1 MMKLIP
7 TSTRGKVRAA
17 TFLTAGVVVLGGFA
31 IQGQV
36 RAAQYQ
42 HLLNKTYEYAFA
54 ELSTSVSQLDTAL
67 QKGIYATSPQLFS
80 SLCTEAFRSALAAQ
94 TALGSLPYGNV
105 ELEGTATFLAK
116 TGDYTMSLSRAS
128 AQGLSEEQRA
138 TLAALSQRAS
148 ALCQTLQSLESDL
161 YSGTLRLG
169 DLAQVQ
175 ERLSQAT
182 ETGGQTTAGSSFQEI
197 EQECSELPTL
207 IYDGPFSDHLAD
219 RTPRMLEGQP
229 QVSREDARS
238 AAAGWLG
245 QEPQLFTPVSDGAGV
260 LPSWG
265 FSAQVDGGEL
275 YVEVTKQGGQLLEIL
290 HSRPVGPAQFSR
302 EQAAARAK
310 AFLKQL
316 GYPDMAETYFI
327 DQGNILTINFAGK
340 EGDVLCYP
348 DLVKVSVA
356 LDNGGI
362 VGLESRNYLMNHQ
375 SRSFS
380 PPAVSAEEARA
391 QVTRGLE
398 VLSQQLTLIPTEGEH
413 EILCHEFKCR
423 NEKGQHYI
431 LYVNAE
437 TGAQERIL
445 LLLEDENGTL
455 VL

>member
-275 YVEVTKQGGQLLEIL
+275 
-290 HSRPVGPAQFSR
+290 
-302 EQAAARAK
+302 
-310 AFLKQL
+310 
-316 GYPDMAETYFI
+316 
-327 DQGNILTINFAGK
+327 
-340 EGDVLCYP
+340 
-348 DLVKVSVA
+348 
-356 LDNGGI
+356 
-362 VGLESRNYLMNHQ
+362 
-375 SRSFS
+375 
-380 PPAVSAEEARA
+380 
-391 QVTRGLE
+391 
-398 VLSQQLTLIPTEGEH
+398 
-413 EILCHEFKCR
+413 
-423 NEKGQHYI
+423 
-431 LYVNAE
+431 
-437 TGAQERIL
+437 
-445 LLLEDENGTL
+445 
-455 VL
+455 

>member
-161 YSGTLRLG
+161 YSGTLRLE

-275 YVEVTKQGGQLLEIL
+275 YVEVTKQGGRDSWRSSIPARWVPPSSPG
-290 HSRPVGPAQFSR
+290 SRPRRGPRPFSSSWAIR
-302 EQAAARAK
+302 IWPRPISSTRAISSPSILRARRGTCSVTPISSRCQWRWITAASWDWK
-310 AFLKQL
+310 A
-316 GYPDMAETYFI
+316 AIT
-327 DQGNILTINFAGK
+327 
-340 EGDVLCYP
+340 
-348 DLVKVSVA
+348 S
-356 LDNGGI
+356 
-362 VGLESRNYLMNHQ
+362 
-375 SRSFS
+375 
-380 PPAVSAEEARA
+380 
-391 QVTRGLE
+391 
-398 VLSQQLTLIPTEGEH
+398 
-413 EILCHEFKCR
+413 
-423 NEKGQHYI
+423 
-431 LYVNAE
+431 
-437 TGAQERIL
+437 
-445 LLLEDENGTL
+445 
-455 VL
+455 

>member
-1 MMKLIP
+1 M
-7 TSTRGKVRAA
+7 
-17 TFLTAGVVVLGGFA
+17 
-31 IQGQV
+31 
-36 RAAQYQ
+36 
-42 HLLNKTYEYAFA
+42 
-54 ELSTSVSQLDTAL
+54 
-67 QKGIYATSPQLFS
+67 
-80 SLCTEAFRSALAAQ
+80 
-94 TALGSLPYGNV
+94 

-161 YSGTLRLG
+161 YSGTLRLE

-302 EQAAARAK
+302 EQAAARAT

-437 TGAQERIL
+437 TGVQERIL

>member
-1 MMKLIP
+1 
-7 TSTRGKVRAA
+7 
-17 TFLTAGVVVLGGFA
+17 
-31 IQGQV
+31 
-36 RAAQYQ
+36 
-42 HLLNKTYEYAFA
+42 
-54 ELSTSVSQLDTAL
+54 
-67 QKGIYATSPQLFS
+67 
-80 SLCTEAFRSALAAQ
+80 
-94 TALGSLPYGNV
+94 
-105 ELEGTATFLAK
+105 
-116 TGDYTMSLSRAS
+116 
-128 AQGLSEEQRA
+128 
-138 TLAALSQRAS
+138 
-148 ALCQTLQSLESDL
+148 
-161 YSGTLRLG
+161 
-169 DLAQVQ
+169 
-175 ERLSQAT
+175 
-182 ETGGQTTAGSSFQEI
+182 
-197 EQECSELPTL
+197 
-207 IYDGPFSDHLAD
+207 
-219 RTPRMLEGQP
+219 MLEGQP

-302 EQAAARAK
+302 EQAAARAT

-380 PPAVSAEEARA
+380 PRPYRQKRPALRSPGAWKCSASSSPSSPRRA
-391 QVTRGLE
+391 STRFSAMSSNAAMKKDSTISSMSMPRPG
-398 VLSQQLTLIPTEGEH
+398 
-413 EILCHEFKCR
+413 CR
-423 NEKGQHYI
+423 S
-431 LYVNAE
+431 ASSSC
-437 TGAQERIL
+437 
-445 LLLEDENGTL
+445 
-455 VL
+455 